1 MSKSMKISKENE
13 FKYIQIGLN
22 VAYFR
27 KMRGYS
33 QEELAELVDIS
44 RSYIS
49 AIEAPN
55 IVQNVSLEVLFRL
68 AKALEI
74 EPYQLLEFRE

>member
-33 QEELAELVDIS
+33 QEELAELIDIS

-55 IVQNVSLEVLFRL
+55 VVQNVSLEVLFRL

>member
-1 MSKSMKISKENE
+1 MKISKENE

>member
-74 EPYQLLEFRE
+74 EAYRLLEFRE

>member
-49 AIEAPN
+49 AIEAL
-55 IVQNVSLEVLFRL
+55 ILFKMCR
-68 AKALEI
+68 
-74 EPYQLLEFRE
+74 